1 MNKYLLWV
9 LLASSSLPAYSHVF
23 EFEEGTATL
32 SNTFFGQNKSWKM
45 SGTQTT
51 DSLGTA
57 AWAAFSGS
65 YSFRWRWETRTSA
78 NITNVTGRSIVQTW
92 LPTMFNFASTNGVP
106 SKDWADMGT
115 YKFPLPVQK
124 QYGSCS
130 LPDTIEVDTIPPE
143 RYVTYT
149 IEGAAAGT
157 STSNGKS
164 GTFNMQCTGRY
175 VIQKNVDIKLGES
188 TINLN
193 GSTAAQL
200 TGSTRMFVSGFG
212 GPVTVQIDNPNAEE
226 VSVSF
231 DPNHSV
237 TSTTMDLNQQPQ
249 YEQQI
254 YVRGNPSVPGR
265 HEYRVN
271 LIGAFK

>member
-9 LLASSSLPAYSHVF
+9 LLATSSVPAYCHVF
-23 EFEEGTATL
+23 EFEEGTARI
-32 SNTFFGQNKSWKM
+32 SNTFLGQDKTWSM
-45 SGTQTT
+45 TGPQFS
-51 DSLGTA
+51 DSLSYAVWTS
-57 AWAAFSGS
+57 FSGS
-65 YSFRWRWETRTSA
+65 YSFRWRWETRTSV
-78 NITNVTGRSIVQTW
+78 NITAASGISIVQTW
-92 LPTMFNFASTNGVP
+92 MDNMFNFASTNGVP

-115 YKFPLPVQK
+115 YKFPFGLHK

-143 RYVTYT
+143 GYVTYT
-149 IEGAAAGT
+149 FEGAAEGSST
-157 STSNGKS
+157 STGKS
-164 GTFNMQCTGRY
+164 GTFNVQCTGRY
-175 VIQKNVDIKLGES
+175 VIRKNVDIKLGDS

-212 GPVTVQIDNPNAEE
+212 GPVTVQIDNPNTEE